1 LDKNNDK
8 ITNVTEVL
16 WHMKARFDT
25 PSSTRELRIFAEQE
39 IAKGVSLMYKNVTSA
54 QKTIHDACARRLR
67 PDIQNIKEFDNL
79 ISEWRF
85 NKNKKLERI
94 IQKHSQQAISRL
106 FK

>member
-1 LDKNNDK
+1 MDRFNDN
-8 ITNVTEVL
+8 ITNVTLVL
-16 WHMKARFDT
+16 WHMKARFRT

-39 IAKGVSLMYKNVTSA
+39 IAKGISGMYKDVTSA

-67 PDIQNIKEFDNL
+67 PDVMNIKDFDNL
-79 ISEWRF
+79 VSDWRF

-94 IQKHSQQAISRL
+94 IQKHAQQSISRL